1 MSVLHKN
8 EIILI
13 KSFYLAK
20 VEDHLPLTPTAGTL
34 ICKNMNVKQEMFC
47 EKGHQIRLSEL

>member
-20 VEDHLPLTPTAGTL
+20 VEDHLPLTPTAGTS